1 MSTTYFLFVITL
13 ILSLLSGHGG
23 GSCLLVVVDF
33 SPGFGCLPADQS
45 SVPQWLD
52 LTCLL
57 RGSAAQTWFNLIKR
71 KLIHTHTF
79 CFVFKAREM
88 EENGFHRRILGV
100 MMHVFMLEGNWSI
113 GRCRVLLHTQKTK
126 QEQKHCNRSLKL
138 DNAVPF
144 IKGFPAR
151 IHPTKFNL
159 DYHRH
164 HNEGLP
170 PNEIHN

>member
-1 MSTTYFLFVITL
+1 
-13 ILSLLSGHGG
+13 
-23 GSCLLVVVDF
+23 
-33 SPGFGCLPADQS
+33 
-45 SVPQWLD
+45 
-52 LTCLL
+52 
-57 RGSAAQTWFNLIKR
+57 
-71 KLIHTHTF
+71 
-79 CFVFKAREM
+79 M

-100 MMHVFMLEGNWSI
+100 MMHLFMLEGNWSI

-144 IKGFPAR
+144 IEGFPVR

-159 DYHRH
+159 VYHRH